1 MSLLTTFV
9 PSFAGSDETMQ
20 NLPAELPLDQRIW
33 IAARAR
39 SILASKDRIV
49 GEIVKMSVECEE
61 ILEALTAELGQS
73 LGGAAFKHYALT
85 TLKITRQTLH
95 RYHRIGRTTRALLA
109 GTDFP
114 IDLQL
119 ISQKITN
126 AALTI
131 LDGAE
136 DEILLEVRE
145 LATQGVKVDEGLA
158 RKLLDTKADAERRLG
173 EAQER
178 IDAAQEQIDVQIAR
192 ADAAERKATNLQNE
206 VNSSFRRE
214 TQIEKIAVGQ
224 REQYEGLVS
233 RFEKLTEENFLLRTQ
248 LESKIPIKE
257 IVEVVP
263 EGFLSTEE
271 AIRTQRKVLEN
282 INIDI
287 KARQAEAAA
296 SEEERVKRL
305 AAIMESESIDGM
317 AVRLSGTAEHLIKD
331 WAAALLISDVTLTKD
346 ASDLIQKRVADIEL
360 LIARIRK
367 EVL

>member
-1 MSLLTTFV
+1 
-9 PSFAGSDETMQ
+9 
-20 NLPAELPLDQRIW
+20 
-33 IAARAR
+33 
-39 SILASKDRIV
+39 
-49 GEIVKMSVECEE
+49 
-61 ILEALTAELGQS
+61 
-73 LGGAAFKHYALT
+73 
-85 TLKITRQTLH
+85 
-95 RYHRIGRTTRALLA
+95 
-109 GTDFP
+109 
-114 IDLQL
+114 
-119 ISQKITN
+119 
-126 AALTI
+126 
-131 LDGAE
+131 
-136 DEILLEVRE
+136 
-145 LATQGVKVDEGLA
+145 
-158 RKLLDTKADAERRLG
+158 
-173 EAQER
+173 
-178 IDAAQEQIDVQIAR
+178 
-192 ADAAERKATNLQNE
+192 
-206 VNSSFRRE
+206 
-214 TQIEKIAVGQ
+214 
-224 REQYEGLVS
+224 
-233 RFEKLTEENFLLRTQ
+233 EENFLLRTQ

-287 KARQAEAAA
+287 KTRQAEAAA